1 MRLRMLLMFVLLGF
15 GIAFGQTTTGSIS
28 GVVTDESG
36 AVIPGASVTV
46 RNVDTGFERTA
57 VTNTEGRYSFVNLP
71 IGQYELKVEAQN
83 FARYTQSG
91 IGLLV
96 NQNAVVNVALKPGPI
111 QETVNVVENASL
123 LNTSTPE
130 VSTRFDER
138 RLSEL
143 PIAANRSVYNV
154 LLSVPGVSQLGSG
167 QTGFANGI
175 SFSSNG
181 GRLRS
186 NNFMI
191 DGQDIN
197 DPSISGAQ
205 IALNN
210 PDAIQEVRIIT
221 NQFLA
226 EYGRNSG
233 SVVNVVSRSG
243 TNEFRGTAFW
253 FHNNENLN
261 ACSNLDKRAGFCN
274 PNATT
279 EDRRKAPFIKQNQIG
294 FTFGGPVVMPRF
306 GDENEPYIWIGRNKT
321 FFFVDWQ
328 RWTQQALGSG
338 FTLRGAPTD
347 AGRAILQQ
355 IASGQIDGIV
365 RPQVQALLDFVP
377 AGTPN
382 GQSRTVTVGNQTFT
396 IPLGDLTGSS
406 SFRFKDHQG
415 SFRIDHRLNENNLIY
430 GRYRWNW
437 AKTSGVG
444 QVTPPGLTTKNR
456 LKTQAAVLVW
466 NSVLSSKIS
475 NEFRLAWSRFDSNT
489 NAEDPRSETIPSI
502 EIADLGMTGFN
513 AAANRTAIG
522 LAVNLPQ
529 FRINDTYQIT
539 NSLSYI
545 AGRHTMKFGID
556 ARRLDVKSFFFPT
569 VRGRL
574 VYTTLQNFIND
585 VAQVATINL
594 PLRGGDIIGFY
605 RWYEFY
611 AFAQDEWKITN
622 DLSLTLGIRYEYP
635 GDSFSYLKELNQRI
649 LAANGNNP
657 AFRLNPVPQKDTNNF
672 APRVGFSWN
681 PKIQSGGILG
691 FITGGDKLVIR
702 GGYARAYDAN
712 FININLNIFSSF
724 PFVAAQNLPLTNAF
738 ATMRATTVPNVS
750 NPNLLTRTI
759 VSEDFSSPYTEQFS
773 LETQRELSSNLILR
787 IGYIRT
793 RGLKLF
799 QTVDGNPRRPCPFD
813 PNATPTSGTCNLA
826 AGILAPRVD
835 PNRGV
840 IRLRTNS
847 ASSTYDAL
855 QISLD
860 KRLSRGFSAG
870 FHYTYSTFIDTA
882 SEIFNPSGAEVATPQ
897 DPFNWNADRARSSY
911 DRPHR
916 FTGNFVYEF
925 PFFRSQKDFVGKLLG
940 GWQVNSFFTFQSGA
954 PFTVL
959 LGTDPAGALNGIDG
973 LVGNAIRPNVNTTLN
988 LSNMSIP
995 EILRAGGRS
1004 LFTGLFPG
1012 QRVSNA
1018 GRNILRADSIQLV
1031 DFGIIK
1037 NTLFGERI
1045 RLQLRADMFNVFNNR
1060 NFGIPEGR
1068 ISAPNFLD
1076 QWGTNGGNRTIVL
1089 GARLVF

>member
-1 MRLRMLLMFVLLGF
+1 MRFRMFLVLFLLSF

-28 GVVTDESG
+28 GVVTDETG
-36 AVIPGASVTV
+36 AVIPGATVTV
-46 RNVDTGFERTA
+46 RNVDTGFERT
-57 VTNTEGRYSFVNLP
+57 VQTNAEGRYSFVNLP
-71 IGQYELKVEAQN
+71 IGQYELRVEAQN
-83 FARYTQSG
+83 FSRYTQSG

-96 NQNAVVNVALKPGPI
+96 NQNAVVNVSLKPGPI

-143 PIAANRSVYNV
+143 PIAPNRSVYNV

-167 QTGFANGI
+167 QTGFAQGI

-205 IALNN
+205 INLNN
-210 PDAIQEVRIIT
+210 PDAVQEVRIIT

-233 SVVNVVSRSG
+233 SVVNIVSRSG

-253 FHNNENLN
+253 FHNNEHLN
-261 ACSNLDKRAGFCN
+261 SCSNLDKRAGFCN

-279 EDRRKAPFIKQNQIG
+279 EDRKRAPFVKDNQIG
-294 FTFGGPVVMPRF
+294 FTFGGPVVLPRF

-328 RWTQQALGSG
+328 RWRRQALGSG
-338 FTLRGAPTD
+338 FTLRGAPTA

-382 GQSRTVTVGNQTFT
+382 GQSRTVTVGSQQFT

-406 SFRFKDHQG
+406 SFQFKDHQG
-415 SFRIDHRLNENNLIY
+415 SVRIDHRLNENNLLY

-437 AKTSGVG
+437 QKTSGTG

-456 LKTQAAVLVW
+456 LKTQAAVLVL
-466 NSVLSSKIS
+466 NSVFSSRVN
-475 NEFRLAWSRFDSNT
+475 NELRLAWTRFDSNT

-545 AGRHTMKFGID
+545 TGNHTLKFGID
-556 ARRLDVKSFFFPT
+556 ARRLDVKSFFFPV

-574 VYTTLQNFIND
+574 VYTTLQNYIND
-585 VAQVATINL
+585 IAQVATINL

-611 AFAQDEWKITN
+611 AFAQNEWKVTP

-635 GDSFSYLKELNQRI
+635 GDSFSYLRKLNQRI

-657 AFRLNPVPQKDTNNF
+657 AFRLNPDPKKDKDNF
-672 APRVGFSWN
+672 APRIGFSWN
-681 PKIQSGGILG
+681 PKTTTKGIIG
-691 FITGGDKLVIR
+691 FITGGDKFVIR
-702 GGYARAYDAN
+702 GGYARAFDAN

-724 PFVAAQNLPLTNAF
+724 PFVAAQTLPSSGAF
-738 ATMRATTVPNVS
+738 AAMRSITAPNVS
-750 NPNLLTRTI
+750 NPNLLTRTV
-759 VSEDFSSPYTEQFS
+759 VSEDFSSPYTDQLS
-773 LETQRELSSNLILR
+773 LEAQRELSSNLILR
-787 IGYIRT
+787 VGYIRT

-813 PNATPTSGTCNLA
+813 PNATATSGTCNA
-826 AGILAPRVD
+826 ATGILAPRVD

-847 ASSTYDAL
+847 ATSTYDAL

-882 SEIFNPSGAEVATPQ
+882 SEIFNPSGAEVAIPQ
-897 DPFNWNADRARSSY
+897 DPFNWRADKARSSY

-925 PFFRSQKDFVGKLLG
+925 PFFRSQKDVVGKLLG

-954 PFTVL
+954 PFTPL
-959 LGTDPAGALNGIDG
+959 LGTDPSGAVNGIDG
-973 LVGNAIRPNVNTTLN
+973 LVGNPVRPNVNTTLN

-995 EILRAGGRS
+995 EILRAGGRN

-1012 QRVSNA
+1012 QRVGNA
-1018 GRNILRADSIQLV
+1018 GRNILRADSIQNV
-1031 DFGIIK
+1031 DFGVIK
-1037 NTLFGERI
+1037 NTLFGERF

-1089 GARLVF
+1089 GARFIF